1 MADRA
6 CRRLPA
12 SALMGWPVTG
22 WQAAR
27 IIARMVSAQRP
38 ARRALTRLAAVARFL
53 AAALGLFLAGALLAA
68 PWAVTTAKTEAAFGP
83 HDATYAVT
91 TDGAIT
97 VDLGPI
103 GQLVIPAG
111 DKLPLGLGVDVTV
124 EEIPNHAGVPV
135 STIDE
140 LAQDATA
147 YASLF
152 GDIDALVTVVRNG
165 IIADALTRDLIA
177 AGIFTLIAGA
187 YLLHRRTRRQVA
199 ADGERDPADG
209 PMTALV
215 LSLAAVLIA
224 IIVVPVT
231 APKQITPNPVFERTP
246 LAGSEV
252 TGRFSGIIDEVA
264 RVVTDY
270 YDDNETFY
278 DTARTSFDAA
288 WATRPT
294 SPRTT
299 SGADLVPRPN
309 WDQPLAG
316 EQPAGD
322 GTEAATAEATDGG
335 EAQAGGQA
343 GEEPVEPAGVITV
356 LMASD
361 IHCNTGMSRVLT
373 RAAQLSGADLYLD
386 GGDITMTGTT
396 AENICVDSVHQALP
410 QNLPR
415 LYVKG
420 NHDSAD
426 TAAHARSLGWKVLD
440 GQPVTA
446 AGLTFFGLPD
456 PRRTVFPTG
465 DVLERGETGAEF
477 TDRVA
482 AEACATEDIDT
493 LVIHDPRQAAAALG
507 DRCAG
512 FAVSGHWHRR
522 VGPEAFGPATRF
534 VNSTT
539 GGALANALTPG
550 PLKMPAE
557 FSFIRYDAQTRKP
570 IDIQVI
576 TVDMD
581 AHVSFS
587 PWMPIPQP
595 GPWAPA
601 EAE

>member
-1 MADRA
+1 
-6 CRRLPA
+6 
-12 SALMGWPVTG
+12 
-22 WQAAR
+22 
-27 IIARMVSAQRP
+27 MVSAQRP
-38 ARRALTRLAAVARFL
+38 TRRASARLAAAARFL
-53 AAALGLFLAGALLAA
+53 AASLGLFLAGALLAA
-68 PWAVTTAKTEAAFGP
+68 PWAVTTAQTEANFGP

-97 VDLGPI
+97 IDLGPI

-111 DKLPLGLGVDVTV
+111 DRLPLGLGVDVAV

-140 LAQDATA
+140 LAQDASS

-177 AGIFTLIAGA
+177 AGVVTVVAGA
-187 YLLHRRTRRQVA
+187 YLLHRRTRLQPETA
-199 ADGERDPADG
+199 SERDPADG

-224 IIVVPVT
+224 IIAVPVS

-252 TGRFSGIIDEVA
+252 TGRFSGVIDEVA

-270 YDDNETFY
+270 YNDNETFY
-278 DTARTSFDAA
+278 DTARTSLDVA
-288 WATRPT
+288 WLQRPT

-309 WDQPLAG
+309 WDQPLDGDQSAD
-316 EQPAGD
+316 GD
-322 GTEAATAEATDGG
+322 GAQAAIGRTATGEGATGGATGGAADGG
-335 EAQAGGQA
+335 QAQAGGQA
-343 GEEPVEPAGVITV
+343 GAQQGEPAGIITV

-361 IHCNTGMSRVLT
+361 IHCNTGMSRVLA

-410 QNLPR
+410 HGLPR

-426 TAAHARSLGWKVLD
+426 TAAHARSLGWQVLD

-465 DVLERGETGAEF
+465 DVLERGETGAGF

-482 AEACATEDIDT
+482 AEACAAENIDT

-507 DRCAG
+507 EGCAG

-557 FSFIRYDAQTRKP
+557 FSFIRYDAQTRQP
-570 IDIQVI
+570 IDVQVV

-581 AHVSFS
+581 AQVSFS
-587 PWMPIPQP
+587 PWTSIPQP

-601 EAE
+601 EAK

>member
-1 MADRA
+1 
-6 CRRLPA
+6 
-12 SALMGWPVTG
+12 
-22 WQAAR
+22 
-27 IIARMVSAQRP
+27 MVSAQRP
-38 ARRALTRLAAVARFL
+38 ARRAISRLAAAARLL

-68 PWAVTTAKTEAAFGP
+68 PWAVTTAQTEANFGP

-103 GQLVIPAG
+103 GELVIPAG
-111 DKLPLGLGVDVTV
+111 DRLPLGLGVDVTV

-177 AGIFTLIAGA
+177 AGVVTVVAGA
-187 YLLHRRTRRQVA
+187 YLLHRRTRPRPA
-199 ADGERDPADG
+199 TANERDPADG

-224 IIVVPVT
+224 IIAVPVS
-231 APKQITPNPVFERTP
+231 APKQITPNPVFDRTP

-278 DTARTSFDAA
+278 DTARTSLDAA
-288 WATRPT
+288 WPRRPT

-316 EQPAGD
+316 DPPAGGD
-322 GTEAATAEATDGG
+322 GAQAATGEAATGEAATGGAAGGAVGEAADNG

-343 GEEPVEPAGVITV
+343 GAHEGEPADVMTV

-361 IHCNTGMSRVLT
+361 IHCNTGMSRVLA

-410 QNLPR
+410 DDLPR
-415 LYVKG
+415 VYVKG

-426 TAAHARSLGWKVLD
+426 TAAHARSLGWQVLD

-482 AEACATEDIDT
+482 AEACAAENIDT

-507 DRCAG
+507 EGCAG

-557 FSFIRYDAQTRKP
+557 FTFIRYDAQTRQP
-570 IDIQVI
+570 IDVQVV

-581 AHVSFS
+581 AQVSFS
-587 PWMPIPQP
+587 PWMPMPQP

>member
-1 MADRA
+1 
-6 CRRLPA
+6 
-12 SALMGWPVTG
+12 MGWPATG

-27 IIARMVSAQRP
+27 IIARMVSAPRP
-38 ARRALTRLAAVARFL
+38 ARRALSRLASVARFL

-111 DKLPLGLGVDVTV
+111 DKLPLRLGVDVTV

-187 YLLHRRTRRQVA
+187 YLLHRRTRRQVDA
-199 ADGERDPADG
+199 ASERDPADG

-215 LSLAAVLIA
+215 LSLAAMLIA

-288 WATRPT
+288 WVTRPT

-316 EQPAGD
+316 EKPAGD
-322 GTEAATAEATDGG
+322 GTEAATAEAADGG

-361 IHCNTGMSRVLT
+361 IHCNTGMSRVLA

-410 QNLPR
+410 DDLPR
-415 LYVKG
+415 VYVKG

-426 TAAHARSLGWKVLD
+426 TAAHARSLGWQVLD

-482 AEACATEDIDT
+482 AEACAAENIDT

-507 DRCAG
+507 EGCAG

-557 FSFIRYDAQTRKP
+557 FTFIRYDAQTRQP
-570 IDIQVI
+570 IDVQVV

-581 AHVSFS
+581 AQVSFS
-587 PWMPIPQP
+587 PWTPIPQP